1 MHQRRPAVRLDQPLR
16 GEHRTMVLSRARRSR
31 RGRECDC
38 PRDHHLGRSGELS
51 DFPPQSM
58 NKLPNHTALKEWAS
72 AIAAMG
78 RGEQVILI
86 RKGGIADPKF
96 GLEAERFYLFPTN
109 FHEGGSSSATVPIT
123 HWCEVVK
130 TWEIRDLDALLRLE
144 PQVVFDRNTLETRY
158 RFRPDQAIHVIA
170 VRTFALPRPATIPLT
185 ERYEGCR
192 SWVSL
197 DEEIE
202 IDDS

>member
-1 MHQRRPAVRLDQPLR
+1 
-16 GEHRTMVLSRARRSR
+16 
-31 RGRECDC
+31 
-38 PRDHHLGRSGELS
+38 
-51 DFPPQSM
+51 M

-96 GLEAERFYLFPTN
+96 GLEAPRFYLFPTN
-109 FHEGGSSSATVPIT
+109 FHESEAQPPSAATVPIT

-144 PQVVFDRNTLETRY
+144 SQVVFDRNTLETRY

-170 VRTFALPRPATIPLT
+170 VRTFALPRPATVPMN
-185 ERYEGCR
+185 ERYAGCR

-197 DEEIE
+197 DEEIA
-202 IDDS
+202 IDGSQPVLDDAQLRTKIDAVAASLSG

>member
-1 MHQRRPAVRLDQPLR
+1 
-16 GEHRTMVLSRARRSR
+16 
-31 RGRECDC
+31 
-38 PRDHHLGRSGELS
+38 
-51 DFPPQSM
+51 M

-96 GLEAERFYLFPTN
+96 GLEAQRFYLFPTN
-109 FHEGGSSSATVPIT
+109 FHEGGSSSASVPIT

-170 VRTFALPRPATIPLT
+170 VRTFALQRPATVPMND
-185 ERYEGCR
+185 RYEGCR

-197 DEEIE
+197 DEEIG
-202 IDDS
+202 IDDSRPVLDDAQLRTKIDAVAAALSG